1 MVDFE
6 FKDSYNIDDL
16 IEIVKLLRSP
26 EGCPW
31 DIKQT
36 HYSIRIDFIEEV
48 YEAVEAIDNSDAELL
63 REELGDVLLQVV
75 FHTQI
80 EREKGRFNFADVCN
94 DICKKMIIRHPHVFG
109 ELTVSNMG
117 ELLNNWESIK
127 QQTKGQTTYTET
139 LESVAVSLPALM
151 RAQKVGKRAAKSG
164 MDFSSADAAIENIHS
179 ELNELSAAAD
189 SESKEHLADEMGDI
203 LFSCVNAAR
212 KMGLNAEECLTA
224 ATEKFIRRFS
234 AVEKITKL
242 YGKKMNDY
250 QSEELDKIWN
260 EVKRNNS

>member
-36 HYSIRIDFIEEV
+36 HDSIRIDFIEEV

-242 YGKKMNDY
+242 SGKKMNDY
-250 QSEELDKIWN
+250 QPEELDKIWN

>member
-36 HYSIRIDFIEEV
+36 HDSIRIDFIEEV

-242 YGKKMNDY
+242 SGKKMNDY